1 MLKSGTYTQ
10 LAPIL
15 FGNGCAGQAG
25 EAVGNLG
32 CKKVL
37 LVCDEGVLAAGAVE
51 TVKKALLGAG
61 IQVIVWAEAQTDCP
75 EDTVK
80 AAAAIGRNESVD
92 GVVGVGGGSV
102 LDTAKAVSAVIPNDD
117 QVLDDIVLYL
127 SGQKNYANQPLPVIE
142 IPTTA
147 GTGSE
152 STFVAVVTSEK
163 LDCKI
168 GLPVPPAYGIVDSE
182 LTKTVPS
189 YITAFTGM
197 DALSHANESLTEQ
210 TNTPHSDLLAYEA
223 IRLIKENLPLAVEDG
238 TDMEARDRLAFASNI
253 AGISFNESGVH
264 IGHSAAHALGHLYH
278 IPHGVCCANMTPAII
293 KFAAKTY
300 PEKMKKLGNIMGAK
314 ITSDDPEVI
323 GTQAADAVRKFAAS
337 IGVKTF
343 KELGLSKDQ
352 VLAAKPMFYGDPL
365 CMAFGGEVTEQDV
378 TDILTDAYEG

>member
-1 MLKSGTYTQ
+1 M
-10 LAPIL
+10 
-15 FGNGCAGQAG
+15 
-25 EAVGNLG
+25 
-32 CKKVL
+32 
-37 LVCDEGVLAAGAVE
+37 
-51 TVKKALLGAG
+51 
-61 IQVIVWAEAQTDCP
+61 WAEAQTDCP

-278 IPHGVCCANMTPAII
+278 IPHGVCCAILTPAVIRLQ
-293 KFAAKTY
+293 ALYY
-300 PEKMKKLGNIMGAK
+300 PEKMKQLGNLMGAE
-314 ITSDDPEVI
+314 IVSDDPEEI
-323 GTQAADAVRKFAAS
+323 GRKAAEAVRNF
-337 IGVKTF
+337 VKEVGIPSL
-343 KELGLSKDQ
+343 KEQGFTKEQIMEALP
-352 VLAAKPMFYGDPL
+352 VVEHDPL
-365 CMAFGGEVTEQDV
+365 AYAFDGQVTEDV
-378 TDILTDAYEG
+378 IKNLLEYAYNEE

>member
-1 MLKSGTYTQ
+1 MRLSKQGY
-10 LAPIL
+10 
-15 FGNGCAGQAG
+15 GNGW
-25 EAVGNLG
+25 
-32 CKKVL
+32 
-37 LVCDEGVLAAGAVE
+37 
-51 TVKKALLGAG
+51 TP
-61 IQVIVWAEAQTDCP
+61 I
-75 EDTVK
+75 
-80 AAAAIGRNESVD
+80 
-92 GVVGVGGGSV
+92 
-102 LDTAKAVSAVIPNDD
+102 
-117 QVLDDIVLYL
+117 
-127 SGQKNYANQPLPVIE
+127 
-142 IPTTA
+142 
-147 GTGSE
+147 
-152 STFVAVVTSEK
+152 
-163 LDCKI
+163 
-168 GLPVPPAYGIVDSE
+168 
-182 LTKTVPS
+182 
-189 YITAFTGM
+189 
-197 DALSHANESLTEQ
+197 Q

-323 GTQAADAVRKFAAS
+323 GTQAADAVRKFADS

>member
-1 MLKSGTYTQ
+1 M
-10 LAPIL
+10 
-15 FGNGCAGQAG
+15 
-25 EAVGNLG
+25 
-32 CKKVL
+32 
-37 LVCDEGVLAAGAVE
+37 
-51 TVKKALLGAG
+51 
-61 IQVIVWAEAQTDCP
+61 WAEAQTDCP

>member
-37 LVCDEGVLAAGAVE
+37 LVSDEGVLAAGAVE

-80 AAAAIGRNESVD
+80 AAAAIGRNGSVD

-127 SGQKNYANQPLPVIE
+127 SGQKNYANQ
-142 IPTTA
+142 
-147 GTGSE
+147 
-152 STFVAVVTSEK
+152 
-163 LDCKI
+163 
-168 GLPVPPAYGIVDSE
+168 
-182 LTKTVPS
+182 
-189 YITAFTGM
+189 
-197 DALSHANESLTEQ
+197 
-210 TNTPHSDLLAYEA
+210 
-223 IRLIKENLPLAVEDG
+223 PLAVEDG

>member
-37 LVCDEGVLAAGAVE
+37 LVRDEGVLAAGAVE

-300 PEKMKKLGNIMGAK
+300 PEKMKKLGNIMGVK

-323 GTQAADAVRKFAAS
+323 GTQAADAVRKFADS

>member
-1 MLKSGTYTQ
+1 M
-10 LAPIL
+10 
-15 FGNGCAGQAG
+15 
-25 EAVGNLG
+25 
-32 CKKVL
+32 
-37 LVCDEGVLAAGAVE
+37 
-51 TVKKALLGAG
+51 
-61 IQVIVWAEAQTDCP
+61 
-75 EDTVK
+75 
-80 AAAAIGRNESVD
+80 
-92 GVVGVGGGSV
+92 
-102 LDTAKAVSAVIPNDD
+102 
-117 QVLDDIVLYL
+117 
-127 SGQKNYANQPLPVIE
+127 
-142 IPTTA
+142 
-147 GTGSE
+147 
-152 STFVAVVTSEK
+152 
-163 LDCKI
+163 
-168 GLPVPPAYGIVDSE
+168 
-182 LTKTVPS
+182 
-189 YITAFTGM
+189 
-197 DALSHANESLTEQ
+197 
-210 TNTPHSDLLAYEA
+210 LAYEA

-323 GTQAADAVRKFAAS
+323 GTQAADAVRKFADS

-365 CMAFGGEVTEQDV
+365 CMAFGGEVTEQDG

>member
-37 LVCDEGVLAAGAVE
+37 LVSDEGVLAAGAVE

-264 IGHSAAHALGHLYH
+264 IGNSAAHALGHLYH

>member
-37 LVCDEGVLAAGAVE
+37 LVSDEGVLAAGAVE
-51 TVKKALLGAG
+51 NGKKGPFRSGNPGYRVGRGSDGLSGRYG
-61 IQVIVWAEAQTDCP
+61 KGRC
-75 EDTVK
+75 
-80 AAAAIGRNESVD
+80 AIGRNESVD

-210 TNTPHSDLLAYEA
+210 TNTPHSDLLAYE
-223 IRLIKENLPLAVEDG
+223 R
-238 TDMEARDRLAFASNI
+238 
-253 AGISFNESGVH
+253 SG
-264 IGHSAAHALGHLYH
+264 
-278 IPHGVCCANMTPAII
+278 
-293 KFAAKTY
+293 
-300 PEKMKKLGNIMGAK
+300 
-314 ITSDDPEVI
+314 
-323 GTQAADAVRKFAAS
+323 
-337 IGVKTF
+337 
-343 KELGLSKDQ
+343 
-352 VLAAKPMFYGDPL
+352 
-365 CMAFGGEVTEQDV
+365 
-378 TDILTDAYEG
+378 